1 MATTIAKFLTSLPT
15 NWKALTALGGA
26 VALGVAIG
34 AVAVDMRGLPA
45 QVRTVRDSVATVS
58 RRVEVNTVTL
68 QRIDRQYARI
78 ICLLTLPEDVRVR
91 VAANP
96 VLLERECP

>member
-1 MATTIAKFLTSLPT
+1 MATIARFLTSLPT

-26 VALGVAIG
+26 VAFGVAIG
-34 AVAVDMRGLPA
+34 LTTTGFTALPA
-45 QVRTVRDSVATVS
+45 QVRSQGDSIRAIADRVAES
-58 RRVEVNTVTL
+58 RSAL
-68 QRIDRQYARI
+68 DRIDRQYSRI

-96 VLLERECP
+96 VLLQRECP